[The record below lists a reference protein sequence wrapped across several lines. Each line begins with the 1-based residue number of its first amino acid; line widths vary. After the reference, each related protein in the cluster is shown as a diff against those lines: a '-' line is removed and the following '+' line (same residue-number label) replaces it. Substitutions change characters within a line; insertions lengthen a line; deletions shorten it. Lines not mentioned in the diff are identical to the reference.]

1 MGSPRWTRFD
11 RIDRA
16 ALEVLLGA
24 LWVVSA
30 VAMIGGP
37 VRRWIAGDPLVVDV
51 DARAAGLERAVD
63 GAQVPMEVGEA
74 YAGLRL
80 LELVAPVLAVVA
92 LGVGAWLLA
101 SVVHRITAG
110 DAFDPSNVTRLR
122 LLAVLLIAGPAV
134 IAMVELAEAAT
145 MISRLDLPATSP
157 SVTIPAWG
165 FIGGLA
171 TAAVAQA
178 FAAGTQLREDTEGL
192 V

>member
-11 RIDRA
+11 GIGLD
-16 ALEVLLGA
+16 VLLGVV
-24 LWVVSA
+24 WVVSA
-30 VAMIGGP
+30 VVMIGGP
-37 VRRWIAGDPLVVDV
+37 VSRWVAGDPVVVDV
-51 DARAAGLERAVD
+51 DARAAGLEPAVD

-80 LELVAPVLAVVA
+80 LELVAPILAVVA

-122 LLAVLLIAGPAV
+122 LLAVLLIAAPAV

-171 TAAVAQA
+171 TATVAQA
-178 FAAGTQLREDTEGL
+178 FAAGTSLREDTEGL